1 VERGKKTVSINT
13 QEQRTAAHPGAAI
26 AEPEMAQA
34 KPVSDV
40 SDAMPEEKLHSAPPE
55 ADQHPAEAAHEP
67 DPGTHAQGLQGEL
80 RRLQCDMT
88 IAKHVTASVGA
99 GFIPVPVVDFAAVT
113 AVQVDMVYRL
123 CKIYGVDFS
132 KEAARTAIVT
142 LIGASLPGL
151 QARFFSSG
159 LKLIPGV
166 GTILGMV
173 ATPTVSG
180 AATYAVGRVFVQ
192 HLDTGGSLLDFDAS
206 KMKEQFERA
215 LQQGKNMTTRARS
228 AKA

>member
-1 VERGKKTVSINT
+1 VERGKKSVSIIT
-13 QEQRTAAHPGAAI
+13 EEQTTAV

-40 SDAMPEEKLHSAPPE
+40 RDAMPEEKVHSA
-55 ADQHPAEAAHEP
+55 AEAAHEP
-67 DPGTHAQGLQGEL
+67 GAHAPDLEGEL
-80 RRLQCDMT
+80 RRLQCDRT
-88 IAKHVTASVGA
+88 IARHVTASVGA
-99 GFIPVPVVDFAAVT
+99 GFIPVPIVDFAAVT
-113 AVQVDMVYRL
+113 AVQLDMVYRL
-123 CKIYGVDFS
+123 CKMYDVDFS

-142 LIGASLPGL
+142 LIGASMPGL

-166 GTILGMV
+166 GTIVSMF

-192 HLDTGGSLLDFDAS
+192 HLETGGSLLTFDAS
-206 KMKEQFERA
+206 KMKDQFERA
-215 LQQGKNMTTRARS
+215 LQHGKNMTSRASS

>member
-1 VERGKKTVSINT
+1 
-13 QEQRTAAHPGAAI
+13 
-26 AEPEMAQA
+26 MAQA
-34 KPVSDV
+34 PPVSAIC
-40 SDAMPEEKLHSAPPE
+40 DAIPEQELHSAHPE
-55 ADQHPAEAAHEP
+55 ADRHAAEAAHEP
-67 DPGTHAQGLQGEL
+67 DPGTQAADLQGEL

-99 GFIPVPVVDFAAVT
+99 GFIPVPIVDFAAVT

-151 QARFFSSG
+151 QARFLSSG

-192 HLDTGGSLLDFDAS
+192 HLETGGSLLNFDAS

-215 LQQGKNMTTRARS
+215 LQQGKNMTSRASS

>member
-1 VERGKKTVSINT
+1 
-13 QEQRTAAHPGAAI
+13 
-26 AEPEMAQA
+26 
-34 KPVSDV
+34 
-40 SDAMPEEKLHSAPPE
+40 
-55 ADQHPAEAAHEP
+55 
-67 DPGTHAQGLQGEL
+67 
-80 RRLQCDMT
+80 MT

-113 AVQVDMVYRL
+113 AVQVDMIYRL

-192 HLDTGGSLLDFDAS
+192 HLETGGSLVDFDAS

-215 LQQGKNMTTRARS
+215 LQQGKNMTSRASS

>member
-1 VERGKKTVSINT
+1 VERGKKTVTINIE
-13 QEQRTAAHPGAAI
+13 EQTAAPAGHPI

-34 KPVSDV
+34 PPVSAIC
-40 SDAMPEEKLHSAPPE
+40 DAIPEQELHSAHPE
-55 ADQHPAEAAHEP
+55 ADQHAAEAAHEP
-67 DPGTHAQGLQGEL
+67 DPGTQAADLPGEL

-99 GFIPVPVVDFAAVT
+99 GFIPVPIVDFAAVT

-151 QARFFSSG
+151 QARFLSSG

-192 HLDTGGSLLDFDAS
+192 HLETGGSLLNFDAS

-215 LQQGKNMTTRARS
+215 LQQGKNMTSRASS